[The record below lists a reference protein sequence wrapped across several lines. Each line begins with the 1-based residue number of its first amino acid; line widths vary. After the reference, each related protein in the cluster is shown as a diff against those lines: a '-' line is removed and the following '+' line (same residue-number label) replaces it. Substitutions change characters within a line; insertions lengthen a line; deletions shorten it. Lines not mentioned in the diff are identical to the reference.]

1 MPKHPKIKEEKIWKL
16 STADRK
22 FGDFIR
28 KRDKVCQKCGRK
40 DRQLQCSHYWDRQ
53 WWATRYDPKNCIAL
67 CAWCHT
73 FDKDN
78 WEKDRLKE
86 YEAYMIKKLGKA
98 GFETLKAK
106 HYKEIKKRISILEL
120 MKWLK

>member
-1 MPKHPKIKEEKIWKL
+1 MPKLPKIKKEKIWKL
-16 STADRK
+16 KTADKK

-28 KRDKVCQKCGRK
+28 ARDKKCQRCGRK

-53 WWATRYDPKNCIAL
+53 WYATRFDPDNCCCL
-67 CAWCHT
+67 CAWCHI

-86 YEAYMIKKLGKA
+86 YEGYMIKKLGKA
-98 GFETLKAK
+98 GYEALAVK
-106 HYKEIKKRISILEL
+106 HYKPVKKRTAILEL